1 MEEII
6 GELISRR
13 APVTFLL
20 QIFLFKQDFD
30 LPTFETFP
38 LYDYLEYHFDDV
50 VSSREWLDFTLQNV
64 RLFVNKRNLRVSDEE
79 IVLLGIRNWVEHN
92 LRNDFRTYWSFPQIS
107 KVSGYRQKIWIFESS
122 TKNRNS
128 RVINKISNLHQK
140 SEFPKRNFRVI
151 VKNRGFRTINY
162 KSEFSRNRLKDLNQ
176 NMIMI
181 IVSEQKLFKNCHII
195 FANLLLTIF
204 DQIGIQK
211 FEHLKIL
218 IIHSFTVLMSDT
230 QPVQICGNGF
240 DMNLKRMMVFRINL
254 IRWNEINLVSDKIL
268 IRPNRRF
275 SLALDLNRIHG
286 AKIRITENT
295 SSENSITFHSPPEMN
310 RKLFV
315 NSTKVTILVF
325 TDT

>member
-92 LRNDFRTYWSFPQIS
+92 LRNDFRTYLRFPQIS
-107 KVSGYRQKIWIFESS
+107 KVSGYRQKISIFESS

-128 RVINKISNLHQK
+128 RVINKISNLLQK
-140 SEFPKRNFRVI
+140 SEFSNRNFESSS
-151 VKNRGFRTINY
+151 NFRIINY
-162 KSEFSRNRLKDLNQ
+162 KSEFSRNHLKDLNL

-195 FANLLLTIF
+195 FANLLWTIF

-240 DMNLKRMMVFRINL
+240 DMNLKRMMVFRINS
-254 IRWNEINLVSDKIL
+254 IR
-268 IRPNRRF
+268 
-275 SLALDLNRIHG
+275 
-286 AKIRITENT
+286 
-295 SSENSITFHSPPEMN
+295 
-310 RKLFV
+310 
-315 NSTKVTILVF
+315 
-325 TDT
+325 

>member
-6 GELISRR
+6 AELISRR

-92 LRNDFRTYWSFPQIS
+92 LRNNFNRIPGMV
-107 KVSGYRQKIWIFESS
+107 KKIKNFELLP
-122 TKNRNS
+122 KNC
-128 RVINKISNLHQK
+128 
-140 SEFPKRNFRVI
+140 NFRVI
-151 VKNRGFRTINY
+151 GKIEIL
-162 KSEFSRNRLKDLNQ
+162 EFSSKPKFSVHCFRNRLKDLNL

-181 IVSEQKLFKNCHII
+181 IVSEQKLFKSCHIT
-195 FANLLLTIF
+195 FASLLWIIF

-230 QPVQICGNGF
+230 RPVQTCGNGF
-240 DMNLKRMMVFRINL
+240 DMNLKKMMAFRIN
-254 IRWNEINLVSDKIL
+254 
-268 IRPNRRF
+268 
-275 SLALDLNRIHG
+275 
-286 AKIRITENT
+286 
-295 SSENSITFHSPPEMN
+295 
-310 RKLFV
+310 
-315 NSTKVTILVF
+315 STH
-325 TDT
+325 